1 MCSCSTLTIPKKK
14 ISAQEAM
21 NYALFQTIMALSH
34 AQALTS
40 KSLLLKAAEE
50 KRDCKRALANNDV
63 L

>member
-1 MCSCSTLTIPKKK
+1 MPKKK